1 MTHIQNLDKELI
13 DVTDRN
19 VNMTVPWFLMA
30 AYAYYVQDDPILT
43 DSTYDRLCRRML
55 EEWDKIEHMHKHLI
69 TKNDLEAG
77 TYLGEYPS
85 RIEGAIKSLRS
96 SCYD

>member
-1 MTHIQNLDKELI
+1 MTVTQNLDKEMV

-30 AYAYYVQDDPILT
+30 AYAYYVQDDPILS
-43 DSTYDRLCRRML
+43 DASYDRLCRKMITY
-55 EEWDKIEHMHKHLI
+55 WDEIEHMHKHLI
-69 TKNDLEAG
+69 SKNDLEAG

-85 RIEGAIKSLRS
+85 RVEGAIKSLKS
-96 SCYD
+96 ACYD